1 MNLAE
6 PQAEN
11 TESFYN
17 QLVST
22 EGLEPVEVVGANG
35 DYFVD
40 AEGYLID

>member
-6 PQAEN
+6 PIPEEQ
-11 TESFYN
+11 SFYN
-17 QLVST
+17 QPIST